1 MELQLELDTPSRFR
15 AALGFEQKES
25 MALHPVSGWPVS
37 ATLYI
42 SALISALTFQAPLLT
57 YSFCFSE
64 VWFPNGFNLA
74 WFWLNLWHLL
84 IHLFASYFSSHGKL
98 CFFFQIR
105 ESLVVPFDV
114 FSQLHVSL
122 NYCLCAHGCLWMGA
136 STLASNKPQ
145 NDLLGNRRGELE
157 TFH

>member
-1 MELQLELDTPSRFR
+1 MDSRQKSLKFKVELQLELETRSRFR
-15 AALGFEQKES
+15 AALGFGQKES

-42 SALISALTFQAPLLT
+42 SALISTLTFQVLLLT

-84 IHLFASYFSSHGKL
+84 IYLFASYFGSHGKL

-105 ESLVVPFDV
+105 ESLVVPFDLFEPAPCV
-114 FSQLHVSL
+114 LGLLPMCTWLSL
-122 NYCLCAHGCLWMGA
+122 DGGIH
-136 STLASNKPQ
+136 SS
-145 NDLLGNRRGELE
+145 
-157 TFH
+157 